1 MELFMSLASFVLS
14 VIIIYYVVRKA
25 TRADE
30 IVELLKKSLSED
42 GPTEAQ
48 KVVVEIAEN
57 IRKNVTEHE
66 QKSFEEY
73 LREARARA
81 GM

>member
-1 MELFMSLASFVLS
+1 MELFISLASFVLS

-42 GPTEAQ
+42 GPT
-48 KVVVEIAEN
+48 VVDVDVSAAKPIKAE
-57 IRKNVTEHE
+57 
-66 QKSFEEY
+66 KSDADY
-73 LREARARA
+73 LREARAKA

>member
-30 IVELLKKSLSED
+30 IVELLKKYLNAHE
-42 GPTEAQ
+42 ENE
-48 KVVVEIAEN
+48 VVVA
-57 IRKNVTEHE
+57 VTEPAKAE
-66 QKSFEEY
+66 KSDADY
-73 LREARARA
+73 LREARAKA
-81 GM
+81 GV

>member
-1 MELFMSLASFVLS
+1 MELFISLASFVLS

-30 IVELLKKSLSED
+30 IVELLKKSLNED
-42 GPTEAQ
+42 APA
-48 KVVVEIAEN
+48 VVNVAVGVAEPA
-57 IRKNVTEHE
+57 KAE
-66 QKSFEEY
+66 KSDADY
-73 LREARARA
+73 LREARAKA